1 MLGAFM
7 ICTGVMLV
15 LVALVIILPTTEPDG
30 TRREG
35 IAGARKRRRQS
46 RK

>member
-30 TRREG
+30 TTRDG
-35 IAGARKRRRQS
+35 IAGAKRRRS